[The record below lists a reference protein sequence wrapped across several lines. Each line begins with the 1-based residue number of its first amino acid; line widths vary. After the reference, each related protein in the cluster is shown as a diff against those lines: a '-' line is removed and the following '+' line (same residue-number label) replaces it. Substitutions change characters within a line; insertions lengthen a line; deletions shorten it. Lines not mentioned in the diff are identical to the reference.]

1 MGKIL
6 SILLLLLLISAC
18 KPTKYSDLEDGLY
31 AELTTN
37 KGAFLVELYSDKVP
51 MTVANFIALAEGNHP
66 KLVDTLQGENFY
78 KGILFHRLINK
89 IAIQAGGYSSKGRKD
104 AGYFFASEL
113 PRGNN
118 NQLVY
123 KHDVAGTISM
133 ANADSITNSSHF
145 FITFKPIPSIDGQY
159 PVFGKIITYPNQLK
173 TLKKKYK
180 DSLQLQKAIDSTRM
194 SVAAR
199 LEENDT
205 ILSLEIIKLGRKALD
220 FDAAKVFEKEA
231 AAFNASIQ
239 EKKKS
244 AEEIETKRYANYL
257 VQKEKFLT
265 EKNILKSVKTS
276 SGLQVLKLKETNGK
290 KAVDNKPITVN
301 YILYIADGK
310 KIQSSYDVNG
320 TPLTFR
326 LDDQKRPMMAGF
338 KEGILTMR
346 EGEKARLFIPYYIA
360 YGEDAFGPFPA
371 KSDLVFDVEILKID

>member
-31 AELTTN
+31 AEFTTN
-37 KGAFLVELYSDKVP
+37 KGAFLVDLYSDKVP
-51 MTVANFIALAEGNHP
+51 MTVANFIALVEGNHP
-66 KLVDTLQGENFY
+66 KLIDTLQGENFY
-78 KGILFHRLINK
+78 KGIIFHRLINK
-89 IAIQAGGYSSKGRKD
+89 IAIQAGGYSSKG
-104 AGYFFASEL
+104 
-113 PRGNN
+113 
-118 NQLVY
+118 
-123 KHDVAGTISM
+123 T
-133 ANADSITNSSHF
+133 NADSMTNSSHF

-159 PVFGKIITYPNQLK
+159 PVFGKIIAYPNQLK

-194 SVAAR
+194 SVAAT
-199 LEENDT
+199 LKENDT

-220 FDAAKVFEKEA
+220 FDAAKVFEKEET
-231 AAFNASIQ
+231 AFNASIQ
-239 EKKKS
+239 KKKKS
-244 AEEIETKRYANYL
+244 AKEIETKRYTNYL

-265 EKNILKSVKTS
+265 DKNILNSVKTS

-290 KAVDNKPITVN
+290 KAVANKPITVN

-326 LDDQKRPMMAGF
+326 LDDQKKPMMAGF